1 MPGPAEMLRLWNT
14 VRHLK
19 FVQVH
24 GRLRFR
30 LSRPRPDLRP
40 APGMRG
46 SDGAWQPAA
55 PRRAS
60 MVGSH
65 VFRLLNVERD
75 LDRCGWDDASVAKL
89 WRYNLHYFDDL
100 LAEGCVART
109 AWHRELMSRWV
120 RENPPAA
127 GTGWEPYP
135 TSLRIVNWAKWSLAG
150 HELPAE
156 CVQSLAV
163 QARWL
168 RRRLEWHLLGNHLFV
183 NAKALVFAGCLF
195 EGSEADRW
203 LAQGVDILRGQIPE
217 QILPDGGQFER
228 SPMYHALALEDM
240 LDLANLARAFPARS
254 RAWRGMVEERIAPMR
269 RWLSAMCHP
278 DGEVSFFNDSAIGVA
293 PAPTELDAY
302 AQRLGLGTVQ
312 PPSDGCT
319 LLAESGF
326 VRMQRGPAVV
336 IADVGPVGPDYLPGH
351 AHADTLSFELSLHG
365 RRVLVNSGTS
375 EYGTGAERLRQR
387 GTEAHNTV
395 TVDGHDS
402 SEVWGGFRVA
412 RRAYPMELS
421 AHDHG
426 GTIRVVC
433 SHDGFT
439 RLPGRPV
446 HRREWELA
454 ADSLCV
460 SDTIEG
466 PGHARSFWYWAPG
479 VDARTGP
486 RVALASGSLGVTCDG
501 AALSTAESTWHP
513 EFGLIMSNER
523 SCAEFSGRSCTVR
536 LDWT

>member
-1 MPGPAEMLRLWNT
+1 MPGPAQMLRLWNT

-30 LSRPRPDLRP
+30 LSRPRPDVRP
-40 APGMRG
+40 APGLRRVEG
-46 SDGAWQPAA
+46 TWVPVA

-60 MVGSH
+60 MVGPH
-65 VFRLLNVERD
+65 TLRLLNIEHD
-75 LDRCGWDDASVAKL
+75 LDACGWDDASIAKL

-100 LAEGCVART
+100 LAEGGAARMP
-109 AWHRELMSRWV
+109 WHRALMSRWV
-120 RENPPAA
+120 NENPPAA

-135 TSLRIVNWAKWSLAG
+135 TSLRIVNWIKWSLSG

-163 QARWL
+163 QVRWL
-168 RRRLEWHLLGNHLFV
+168 CRRLEWHLLGNHLFV

-195 EGSEADRW
+195 EGDEADRW

-240 LDLANLARAFPARS
+240 LDLANLARAFPERS
-254 RAWRGMVEERIAPMR
+254 RAWHGMVEERIAPMR

-293 PAPTELDAY
+293 PAPAQLDAY

-387 GTEAHNTV
+387 GTEAHNAV

-412 RRAYPMELS
+412 RRAHPMGLS
-421 AHDHG
+421 VHDHG
-426 GTIRVVC
+426 GTIRVRC
-433 SHDGFT
+433 SHDGFA

-446 HRREWELA
+446 HRREWELT
-454 ADSLCV
+454 ADSLRV

-466 PGHARSFWYWAPG
+466 PGNARSFWYWAPG

-486 RVALASGSLGVTCDG
+486 RVALAGGSIGVTCDG
-501 AALSTAESTWHP
+501 AALTTAASTWHP

-523 SCAEFSGRSCTVR
+523 SCAEFSGRSCNVR